1 MAPAREKEGM
11 PWGWKMLRY
20 CPIMPMQG
28 RYRQEDRIA
37 PVYTICL
44 YHGQEKWDGPRG
56 LKDMVDFAAGH
67 SEAEKKDWERAFIDY
82 PMRLICANEPM
93 DCSGFRT
100 SLGAVFALLPLRGN
114 KAGLERML
122 DENLTYEKLDE
133 ETAETISVLMGVKD
147 FMEHKKELSNPTVT
161 TALQTKQSSAN
172 YRNTIPWKK
181 QKHGK
186 RCKPRHHP
194 KYSRTAKAFPV
205 FAK

>member
-1 MAPAREKEGM
+1 M
-11 PWGWKMLRY
+11 GWKMLRY
-20 CPIMPMQG
+20 YPIMPMQG

-56 LKDMVDFAAGH
+56 LKDMVDFAARH

-114 KAGLERML
+114 KAGLADAGREP
-122 DENLTYEKLDE
+122 Y
-133 ETAETISVLMGVKD
+133 I
-147 FMEHKKELSNPTVT
+147 
-161 TALQTKQSSAN
+161 
-172 YRNTIPWKK
+172 
-181 QKHGK
+181 
-186 RCKPRHHP
+186 
-194 KYSRTAKAFPV
+194 
-205 FAK
+205 